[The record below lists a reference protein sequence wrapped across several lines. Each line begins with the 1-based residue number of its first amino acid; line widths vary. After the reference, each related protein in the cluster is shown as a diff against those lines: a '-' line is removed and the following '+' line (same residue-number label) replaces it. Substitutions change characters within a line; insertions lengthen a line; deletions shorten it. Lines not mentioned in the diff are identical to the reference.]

1 MLWPA
6 MVRVV
11 DTVRAVD
18 TARVDTMD
26 LRVDLQVDLQVDHR
40 AAMSDRCVAC
50 TITFMRILRPSMP
63 GTQRDGIRATAARA
77 VTDPPDLTA
86 SAAMDP
92 RAEDPQGAATTVAVR
107 PAVVPPAAATTAAAI
122 PAITVAVPQAVVRP
136 VAAIQVVPPA
146 AATAARATTFR
157 PMSTGQPKVAT
168 PFR

>member
-26 LRVDLQVDLQVDHR
+26 LQVDLR

-50 TITFMRILRPSMP
+50 TIAFIRILRPSM
-63 GTQRDGIRATAARA
+63 
-77 VTDPPDLTA
+77 DPPDRTV

-92 RAEDPQGAATTVAVR
+92 LAEDLQGAATTEAVR
-107 PAVVPPAAATTAAAI
+107 PAVVPLVAATTAVAI
-122 PAITVAVPQAVVRP
+122 PVIMAAVPQAVVRP
-136 VAAIQVVPPA
+136 V

-157 PMSTGQPKVAT
+157 PMNTGQPKVAT

>member
-26 LRVDLQVDLQVDHR
+26 LQVDLR

-50 TITFMRILRPSMP
+50 TIAFIRILRPSML
-63 GTQRDGIRATAARA
+63 GTRRVGMRATAARA
-77 VTDPPDLTA
+77 VTDPPDRTV

-92 RAEDPQGAATTVAVR
+92 LAEDLQGAATTEAVR
-107 PAVVPPAAATTAAAI
+107 PAVVPLVAATTAVAI
-122 PAITVAVPQAVVRP
+122 PVITAAVPQAVVRP
-136 VAAIQVVPPA
+136 V

-157 PMSTGQPKVAT
+157 PMNTGQPKVAT